1 MLLVN
6 IDHIP
11 GRDMEVLGLV
21 KGTEI
26 VRRYKP
32 KSKKI

>member
-11 GRDMEVLGLV
+11 GRELEALGIVKGPLV
-21 KGTEI
+21 KSTNIG
-26 VRRYKP
+26 
-32 KSKKI
+32 